1 MEKHY
6 IDLHCHPSLKPYSKS
21 FKYRPQ
27 KQNILDSGRKNSI
40 WHYGPPNRLEKFLN
54 RLVTLT
60 KFSQTDMTTLA
71 KANSKVVIAALYPFE
86 KHFLTKRLLKFKGLT
101 DLLVNLAASI
111 SQSRIDYVLNHDDYF
126 TDLED
131 EYAYYKQ
138 LDNQVQQVDGKFF
151 TYKLVK
157 NKAEIEANQLLETEN
172 RKIINII
179 LTIEGAHSL
188 NSGLDKDTDTADPV
202 EVLENA
208 EKIKAWEHRPL
219 FITLAHHFYN
229 EFCGHAR
236 SISIPALKDNQ
247 LRGMNTGITP
257 SGFQVIDALLNNDN
271 NDRIPL
277 DIKHMSNE
285 SRKMY
290 YSRLDSTSYRDED
303 IPIIVSHG
311 ACNGLRSQEEFDQT
325 DYPEH
330 AAWFNDKDINIF
342 DNEILRIAKSNGILG
357 LQMDE
362 RRIGSE
368 KAVKK
373 SKVWYVRKKKQLRK
387 KSLLVWR
394 QIEHI
399 AEVLNND
406 DKFCWGIQ
414 AIGSD
419 FDGIVNP
426 LKGIWSAE
434 YIGDLAE
441 ALIPHADNY
450 LNANRDKLLAFN
462 RITSEAIIE
471 RVMHINATEFIERH
485 YS

>member
-21 FKYRPQ
+21 FKYKPQ
-27 KQNILDSGRKNSI
+27 KQNILDAGRKNSI
-40 WHYGPPNRLEKFLN
+40 WHYGPPNRLEKWLN

-71 KANSKVVIAALYPFE
+71 KAQSKVVIVALYPFE
-86 KHFLTKRLLKFKGLT
+86 KHFLTKRLIGFKGFT

-111 SQSRIDYVLNHDDYF
+111 SQSRIDFVLNHDNYF
-126 TDLED
+126 TDLEG
-131 EYAYYKQ
+131 EYAYYRK
-138 LDNQVQQVDGKFF
+138 LHNEVQQVDGRFY

-157 NKAEIEANQLLETEN
+157 NKAEIEANQLLETEDN
-172 RKIINII
+172 KVINVI

-188 NSGLDKDTDTADPV
+188 NSGLDRDVNTADPV

-208 EKIKAWEHRPL
+208 EKIKSWEHRPM

-236 SISIPALKDNQ
+236 SISIGALKNNQ
-247 LRGMNTGITP
+247 LRGMNCGITTL
-257 SGFQVIDALLNNDN
+257 GFQVIDALLNNDN
-271 NDRIPL
+271 NDRIPI
-277 DIKHMSNE
+277 DVKHMSND
-285 SRKMY
+285 SRKQY
-290 YSRLDSTSYRDED
+290 YAKLDTHYVDED
-303 IPIIVSHG
+303 IPVIVSHG

-325 DYPEH
+325 DYPKH

-342 DNEILRIAKSNGILG
+342 DNEILRIAKTNGIFG

-368 KAVKK
+368 NAVKK
-373 SKVWYVRKKKQLRK
+373 SKVLFVRKRKQLRK

-406 DKFCWGIQ
+406 GKFCWGIQ
-414 AIGSD
+414 SIGSD

-426 LKGIWSAE
+426 LKGIWTAE
-434 YIGDLAE
+434 NISDLAE
-441 ALIPHADNY
+441 ALIPHADDY
-450 LNANRDKLLAFN
+450 LKTNWDKLLNFN
-462 RITSEAIIE
+462 RITSEGIVE
-471 RVMHINATEFIERH
+471 RVMHINATEFINRH
-485 YS
+485 YH